1 MTDQGNLQSSQ
12 TEQKPDTY
20 HEQQKLTRLAD
31 IADILSWIFLV
42 IFLLVFGTIVYFI
55 YYFYKNHAPIEQYL
69 FNIQSIL
76 IPFILSGFAWI
87 VLKIISEGTYLLM
100 DIEDNTRR

>member
-1 MTDQGNLQSSQ
+1 MTDLPTMQSNDV
-12 TEQKPDTY
+12 EQKADTY
-20 HEQQKLTRLAD
+20 HDQKKLTRLAD

-42 IFLLVFGTIVYFI
+42 LFILILGTIIYFI
-55 YYFYKNHAPIEQYL
+55 YYFYKNQAPIEQYL

-76 IPFILSGFAWI
+76 IPLILSGFAWI
-87 VLKIISEGTYLLM
+87 VLKIISEGVYLFM